1 MYDFDVAMNFMLPR
15 LPLNQLHGFRS
26 PRPVG
31 TKTSFLFDDVQ
42 RFQRAA
48 AWRCGNATG
57 WRPDFFSASLS
68 LSLSLPDAGIIH
80 DIE

>member
-1 MYDFDVAMNFMLPR
+1 MYEFDVAMNFMLPLFASR
-15 LPLNQLHGFRS
+15 SLALPGFRS
-26 PRPVG
+26 PRAVG

-57 WRPDFFSASLS
+57 WRPDFFFRLS
-68 LSLSLPDAGIIH
+68 LSQTRA
-80 DIE
+80 

>member
-1 MYDFDVAMNFMLPR
+1 MISMYDFDVAMNFMLPR

-48 AWRCGNATG
+48 AWRCGL
-57 WRPDFFSASLS
+57 RPLDGGPFFFSASLS
-68 LSLSLPDAGIIH
+68 PSQTRA
-80 DIE
+80 